1 VTARLILKP
10 FSFTGEF
17 AGDGDGIVLAQILR
31 SSWRNDEG
39 SALVEGA
46 VLLPVL
52 LVLMFG
58 VYEFSWLFYQQQ
70 VISDGLRDA
79 ARHLARSSSSCT
91 ASPMRAA
98 DEAAAQMLATTGSVT
113 NGPARIKGWR
123 PGMVAIACTPID
135 NAIGADG
142 LRTYRGS
149 AVVYA
154 VTVSSRFT
162 DPSLGFFRFLGLQS
176 PVISVSHSERV
187 TGPG

>member
-1 VTARLILKP
+1 M
-10 FSFTGEF
+10 
-17 AGDGDGIVLAQILR
+17 AQISRSWLR
-31 SSWRNDEG
+31 KCLLHKSLLRKSWWRDDEG

-58 VYEFSWLFYQQQ
+58 VYEFSWLFYQQH

-79 ARHLARSSSSCT
+79 ARHLARSSNPCNG
-91 ASPMRAA
+91 ASPAWSA
-98 DEAAAQMLATTGSVT
+98 DEAAAQILAATGSVT

-123 PGMVAIACTPID
+123 PDMVAITCSAID
-135 NAIGADG
+135 NPIGADG
-142 LRTYRGS
+142 LRAYRGR
-149 AVVYA
+149 AVVYV

-162 DPSLGFFRFLGLQS
+162 DPSLGFFRLLGLQS